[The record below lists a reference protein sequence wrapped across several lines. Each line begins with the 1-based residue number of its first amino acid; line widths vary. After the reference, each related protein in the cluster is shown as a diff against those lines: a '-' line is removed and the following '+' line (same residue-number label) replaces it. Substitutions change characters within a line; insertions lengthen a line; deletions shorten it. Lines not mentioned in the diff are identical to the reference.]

1 MAERTGADLVVA
13 NDPDADRCAIAA
25 PIDGTWRMLRG
36 DEVGALLGQAAA
48 ARCAGR
54 EGAVFANS
62 VVSSRLLGRI
72 AAAAG
77 IAHQETLT
85 GFKWIARVEGLHYGY
100 EEALGYCVA
109 PDLVRDKDGMT
120 AALAAAELAAR
131 LAAQGRTLLDAL
143 ADADAVTGAMPS
155 AQVAVRVA
163 DLSIIT
169 DTMAALRAA
178 GPATLAGEPV
188 TVRRDLAAGSAALPA
203 TDALL
208 FATDSGTRVLVRP
221 SGTEPKL
228 KCYLGTRD
236 ADPAVAAERLARLE
250 AEVAALVAG

>member
-1 MAERTGADLVVA
+1 M
-13 NDPDADRCAIAA
+13 
-25 PIDGTWRMLRG
+25 
-36 DEVGALLGQAAA
+36 
-48 ARCAGR
+48 
-54 EGAVFANS
+54 
-62 VVSSRLLGRI
+62 
-72 AAAAG
+72 
-77 IAHQETLT
+77 
-85 GFKWIARVEGLHYGY
+85 
-100 EEALGYCVA
+100 
-109 PDLVRDKDGMT
+109 
-120 AALAAAELAAR
+120 R

-143 ADADAVTGAMPS
+143 ADADAVTGSMPS

-163 DLSIIT
+163 DLSIIA
-169 DTMAALRAA
+169 DTMAALRAT

-236 ADPAVAAERLARLE
+236 PDPAVAAERLARLE